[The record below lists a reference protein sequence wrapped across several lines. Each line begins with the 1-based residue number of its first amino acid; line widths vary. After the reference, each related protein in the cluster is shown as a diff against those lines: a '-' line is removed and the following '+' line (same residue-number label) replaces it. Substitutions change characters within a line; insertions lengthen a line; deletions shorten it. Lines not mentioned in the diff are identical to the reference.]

1 MFNITLENE
10 IKVDNVSIVNE
21 NDKIVFSI
29 DDTFYL
35 HDDIKYISGYCNKLA
50 YLDYDSVLIGGLGLG
65 IIPYYLENFKNCST
79 IDVVEINYNVIK
91 SIIKLNHLSSS
102 NIIQCDFLNYSTN
115 KKYDLIIADLWWLKP
130 EHFDIEK
137 EEIINNY
144 SENLN
149 EGGKIYIPIID
160 EVI

>member
-1 MFNITLENE
+1 MFDINLENK
-10 IKVDNVSIVNE
+10 IQVNDVSIVNE
-21 NDKIVFSI
+21 NGKIVFSI

-35 HDDIKYISGYCNKLA
+35 QDDIKYITHYCNKLD
-50 YLDYDSVLIGGLGLG
+50 YLQYDSVLIGGLGLG
-65 IIPYYLENFKNCST
+65 IIPYFLENFKSCNS
-79 IDVVEINYNVIK
+79 IDIVEINSNVIK
-91 SIIKLNHLSSS
+91 SIIKLNHLSKS
-102 NIIQCDFLNYSTN
+102 NIIQCDFLNYFTN

-130 EHFDIEK
+130 NHFEIEK

-160 EVI
+160 ELI